1 MAFTTEQKAY
11 FALAA
16 TSIIWGTTWVANKI
30 AVAQVPGLQI
40 SYLRQFFAGILFI
53 IYFKLKGEP
62 WPSFRQL
69 KPLLFIS
76 FFLIIL
82 NSGLSTWSL
91 GYIPAGLGAL
101 IGAMAPVCMVLLEMI
116 LYKSR
121 NTLFTYV
128 GLLVGFAGIS
138 MVFYENAFSNHNKG
152 YIFGLFLG
160 VAAMIAWSAGCVLVS
175 RKKIRINPYYGLGW
189 QMLMG
194 APFIYLF
201 SLATGN
207 HIPVNSIPFTSW
219 AAIIYLIFIGSIIAF
234 ACFMYSTKHLPMSIS
249 SLYAYFNP
257 IIAIIVGALLLKEK
271 LTINILTGSA
281 ITLVGVYLVNY
292 SMREK
297 IHKQIVFKRHRKK
310 EASLTI

>member
-1 MAFTTEQKAY
+1 MVFNREQKAY

-40 SYLRQFFAGILFI
+40 SYLRQMFAGILFI
-53 IYFKLKGEP
+53 VYFKLKGEP
-62 WPSFRQL
+62 WPTFRQL

-91 GYIPAGLGAL
+91 GYIPSGLGAL
-101 IGAMAPVCMVLLEMI
+101 IGAMAPICVVLLEMI
-116 LYKSR
+116 IYKSK

-138 MVFYENAFSNHNKG
+138 MVFYENAFSHHDKG
-152 YIFGLFLG
+152 YIYGLLLG
-160 VAAMIAWSAGCVLVS
+160 LVAMIAWSAGTVLVS
-175 RKKIRINPYYGLGW
+175 RSKIKINLYYGLGW

-194 APFIYLF
+194 APFIYLL
-201 SLATGN
+201 SIVTGN
-207 HIPVNSIPFTSW
+207 HVPIKTIPFASW

-234 ACFMYSTKHLPMSIS
+234 ACFMYSNKNLPMSIS

-257 IIAIIVGALLLKEK
+257 IVAMIVGSILLKEK
-271 LTINILTGSA
+271 LTVNILTGSL

-292 SMREK
+292 SMKEK
-297 IHKQIVFKRHRKK
+297 INKQMAFKRRRKK
-310 EASLTI
+310 VSFTI